1 MKAVVLA
8 AGKGARLDPLTQSA
22 AKPMMSIAN
31 RPVMQHIIERLHG
44 EGFREIFVNLHYRP
58 DDMIS
63 YFGNGSAWNVSITW
77 RTEAQLTGSAGG
89 IMAFADLLEGEGS
102 ILVVSG
108 DALHDIDL
116 RALMDFHA
124 NRGALLSVAMKRVQ
138 NPGRYGVGSIDK
150 DKRII
155 RFEEKPLISSS
166 EEGLVS
172 CGIYCLSSPL
182 LKSIPRGRVYD
193 FGADLIPELAW
204 RNEEV
209 FCFEV
214 ESYWRDIGTLTDLRL
229 ANMDAAAGRVH
240 LHIPGEK
247 KKDGVHIEYGATI
260 GPDVEIVPPVVIGGY
275 SSIERDTHLI
285 GPIVVGPH
293 VIVGEGSYISSS
305 VLLQRSRVPPR
316 AIIVDGLVGTLT
328 ANQPL

>member
-8 AGKGARLDPLTQSA
+8 AGKGTRLDPLTHSA
-22 AKPMMSIAN
+22 AKPMMPIAN
-31 RPVMQHIIERLHG
+31 RPIMQHIIERLHG
-44 EGFREIFVNLHYRP
+44 EGFREIFANLYYRP
-58 DDMIS
+58 DDIIS

-89 IMAFADLLEGEGS
+89 IMAFADLLEGEES

-124 NRGALLSVAMKRVQ
+124 SRAALLSVAMKRVL

-150 DKRII
+150 DKHIV
-155 RFEEKPLISSS
+155 RFEEKPLIDSFK
-166 EEGLVS
+166 EGLVS

-182 LKSIPRGRVYD
+182 LKRIPRGMVYD
-193 FGADLIPELAW
+193 FGADLIPELAG

-214 ESYWRDIGTLTDLRL
+214 ESYWRDIGNLTELRL
-229 ANMDAAAGRVH
+229 ANLDAAAGRVQ

-247 KKDGVHIEYGATI
+247 KKDGVYIEYGAVI
-260 GPDVEIVPPVVIGGY
+260 GPDVEVVPPVLIGEY
-275 SSIERDTHLI
+275 SRIERDTRLV

-293 VIVGEGSYISSS
+293 VTVGKGSYISRS
-305 VLLQRSRVPPR
+305 VLLQRSHIPPR

-328 ANQPL
+328 TNQPI